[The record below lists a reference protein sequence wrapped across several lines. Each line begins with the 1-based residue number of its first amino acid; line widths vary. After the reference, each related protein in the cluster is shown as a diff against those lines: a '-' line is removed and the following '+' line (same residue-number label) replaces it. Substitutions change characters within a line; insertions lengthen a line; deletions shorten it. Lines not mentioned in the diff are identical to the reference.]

1 MKGLPLLFIASL
13 LFITSSC
20 NHVDSKKDL
29 NIDQNIKQLIFFTD
43 DQAYEQEVSYYDAI
57 IELKKDFPIDIKNMK
72 IITAKNARKYYDQF
86 DIDRCPAILL
96 VYNDQILVKV
106 KGEATKEQI
115 VAPINSALEKK

>member
-20 NHVDSKKDL
+20 SHVDSENVL
-29 NIDQNIKQLIFFTD
+29 NIDQDRKQLIFFTD
-43 DQAYEQEVSYYDAI
+43 DQAYEKEVSYYDAI

-72 IITAKNARKYYDQF
+72 IITAKNAKKYYDQF

-96 VYNDQILVKV
+96 VYNDTTLVKL
-106 KGEATKEQI
+106 KGEATREQI
-115 VAPINSALEKK
+115 VESLHSALKDK

>member
-20 NHVDSKKDL
+20 THVDLKEDL
-29 NIDQNIKQLIFFTD
+29 KIDQNTKQLIFFTD

-57 IELKKDFPIDIKNMK
+57 IELKKEFPIDIKNMK
-72 IITAKNARKYYDQF
+72 IITAANAKKYYDQF

-96 VYNDQILVKV
+96 VYKGKNVVAIKGETTKDQIL
-106 KGEATKEQI
+106 EPLYT
-115 VAPINSALEKK
+115 ALKNK